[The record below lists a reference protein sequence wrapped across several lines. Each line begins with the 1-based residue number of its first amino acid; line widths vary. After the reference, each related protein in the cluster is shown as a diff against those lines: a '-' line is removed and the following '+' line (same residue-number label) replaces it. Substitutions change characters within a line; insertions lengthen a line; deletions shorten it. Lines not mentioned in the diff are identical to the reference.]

1 MLSLYDVYATVH
13 DKCTCKYFKSFS
25 IQGSHCTGKTG
36 KIVKSNSRQGKHR
49 EYENF
54 GKTQGKH
61 REFEN
66 FGKTQGKHREFENF
80 TMILKSNSHLHS
92 HAAGRDCCKGRW
104 RPKYNYRL
112 CYYVHPPGG
121 WIYYFCFF
129 RRPMSD
135 VRCPMSGVR
144 RPMSGVTHGFRS
156 FKGKVLELLSPN
168 LVCRLI
174 GSVAC
179 LGLLLAV
186 VPLLLTE

>member
-1 MLSLYDVYATVH
+1 MGLLL
-13 DKCTCKYFKSFS
+13 
-25 IQGSHCTGKTG
+25 
-36 KIVKSNSRQGKHR
+36 
-49 EYENF
+49 F
-54 GKTQGKH
+54 GGGGGGGGIIFH
-61 REFEN
+61 MEF
-66 FGKTQGKHREFENF
+66 F
-80 TMILKSNSHLHS
+80 
-92 HAAGRDCCKGRW
+92 
-104 RPKYNYRL
+104 
-112 CYYVHPPGG
+112 YVHPPGG

-129 RRPMSD
+129 RRPLSD
-135 VRCPMSGVR
+135 VQ

>member
-1 MLSLYDVYATVH
+1 MLY
-13 DKCTCKYFKSFS
+13 KCHIPIYILEK
-25 IQGSHCTGKTG
+25 G
-36 KIVKSNSRQGKHR
+36 IVKFDKKA
-49 EYENF
+49 
-54 GKTQGKH
+54 KTQNRRFYDPSLTHKGGSRGKSDQLS
-61 REFEN
+61 RL
-66 FGKTQGKHREFENF
+66 F
-80 TMILKSNSHLHS
+80 TYGIPIPLN
-92 HAAGRDCCKGRW
+92 
-104 RPKYNYRL
+104 
-112 CYYVHPPGG
+112 YVHPPGG

-135 VRCPMSGVR
+135 VRCPASGVR

>member
-1 MLSLYDVYATVH
+1 MPKGKNGYQNNSSTVNVNNMLSICSISLS
-13 DKCTCKYFKSFS
+13 KSF
-25 IQGSHCTGKTG
+25 
-36 KIVKSNSRQGKHR
+36 N
-49 EYENF
+49 
-54 GKTQGKH
+54 
-61 REFEN
+61 
-66 FGKTQGKHREFENF
+66 
-80 TMILKSNSHLHS
+80 
-92 HAAGRDCCKGRW
+92 
-104 RPKYNYRL
+104 
-112 CYYVHPPGG
+112 YVHPPGG

-129 RRPMSD
+129 
-135 VRCPMSGVR
+135 R

>member
-1 MLSLYDVYATVH
+1 MV
-13 DKCTCKYFKSFS
+13 
-25 IQGSHCTGKTG
+25 QGTSDN
-36 KIVKSNSRQGKHR
+36 I
-49 EYENF
+49 F
-54 GKTQGKH
+54 GD
-61 REFEN
+61 N
-66 FGKTQGKHREFENF
+66 NIFGD
-80 TMILKSNSHLHS
+80 HL
-92 HAAGRDCCKGRW
+92 D
-104 RPKYNYRL
+104 
-112 CYYVHPPGG
+112 PGCNRIMSTPLG
-121 WIYYFCFF
+121 GGYIIFAFF
-129 RRPMSD
+129 A